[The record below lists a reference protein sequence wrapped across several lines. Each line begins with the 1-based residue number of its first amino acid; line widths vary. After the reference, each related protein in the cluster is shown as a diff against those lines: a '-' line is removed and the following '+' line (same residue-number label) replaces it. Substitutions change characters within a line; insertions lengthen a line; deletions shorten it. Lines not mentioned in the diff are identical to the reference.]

1 MTARGDRWG
10 ALRRL
15 GDRYQATDAA
25 ADLLSTFPQVTA
37 WDFNATCRRKFG
49 LATVTP
55 FTCPASG

>member
-1 MTARGDRWG
+1 MRAPRICRVTARGDRWG

-37 WDFNATCRRKFG
+37 WDFMQHAD
-49 LATVTP
+49 V
-55 FTCPASG
+55 SSV

>member
-37 WDFNATCRRKFG
+37 WDFMQHAD
-49 LATVTP
+49 V
-55 FTCPASG
+55 SSV